1 MIIALGLSDALL
13 GQVRGAFPGGATV
26 VSVSRVDELPERFD
40 PVRGA
45 QALAPLPLAGNLDLL
60 GLIEAF
66 RRCYPWVPLI
76 VLASRGGR
84 DALEMAVR
92 LGRIGVAML
101 IDMDEHD
108 WPHRLRRVV
117 MTNGRAAL
125 SNAVWEQA
133 NLQLSDAGATVFKV
147 ALRLAHEPFTVGQ
160 LAVACKMHERT
171 LRKYCSRK
179 SLPNPQWIVGW
190 ARLLLAGYLLDQGNI
205 EKERVASQLGFD
217 TASELQRMMRR
228 YLQSCEGGPVA
239 ATGVFA
245 SIRKVIER
253 QFNQMKSPHDVD
265 VLESMTI
272 QSRAD

>member
-117 MTNGRAAL
+117 MANGRAAL

-133 NLQLSDAGATVFKV
+133 DLQLSAAAATIFKV
-147 ALRLAHEPFTVGQ
+147 ALRLAHEPFTVEQ
-160 LAVACKMHERT
+160 LATACRIHERT
-171 LRKYCSRK
+171 LRKYCNREG
-179 SLPNPQWIVGW
+179 LPNPQWIVGW
-190 ARLLLAGYLLDQGNI
+190 ARLLLAGYLLDQGST
-205 EKERVASQLGFD
+205 EKERVASQLGFN
-217 TASELQRMMRR
+217 TAIELQKMMHR
-228 YLQSCEGGPVA
+228 YLKRRGKPHVAGPERFSALCAAVQQEFNEGASLQVERVPGPII
-239 ATGVFA
+239 
-245 SIRKVIER
+245 S
-253 QFNQMKSPHDVD
+253 
-265 VLESMTI
+265 L
-272 QSRAD
+272 RAD